1 MRRIKKQ
8 IHTDKLPIRRKVFF
22 VQMGNINGNNW
33 LCWYSN
39 NLNQDRKLKK
49 EMKLLNKQIQTGEI
63 ICI

>member
-1 MRRIKKQ
+1 M
-8 IHTDKLPIRRKVFF
+8 PIRRKVFF

-33 LCWYSN
+33 FCWYSN

>member
-1 MRRIKKQ
+1 
-8 IHTDKLPIRRKVFF
+8 
-22 VQMGNINGNNW
+22 MGNINGNNW
-33 LCWYSN
+33 FCWYSN